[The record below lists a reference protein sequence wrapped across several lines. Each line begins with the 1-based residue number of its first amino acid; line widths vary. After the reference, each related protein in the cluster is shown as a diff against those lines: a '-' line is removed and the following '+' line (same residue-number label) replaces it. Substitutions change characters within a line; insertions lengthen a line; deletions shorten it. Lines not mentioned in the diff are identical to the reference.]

1 MSKFLINK
9 NINLQSQDFKYS
21 LSLMSY
27 VKTPSKQSDNSLPNN
42 LLKNQRVSKEPD
54 KVESDDDNV

>member
-9 NINLQSQDFKYS
+9 NINLQLQDFKYS

-27 VKTPSKQSDNSLPNN
+27 VKTPSKQCDNSLPKN